1 MSTMLDLKIE
11 GALVI
16 DGTGRAGSRSDVGI
30 RGESIA
36 VIGDLSRE
44 PASRVLNASG
54 RVLAP
59 GFIDMHSHSDWRLWG
74 NRRAES
80 KIRQGVTTEVVG
92 NCGFSPAPT
101 STDFLEEMR
110 RFALY
115 VPAGMDFSWRSV
127 GDYLRTFDR
136 GGTALNVV
144 QLVGHGTLRV
154 AAMGFARRPPTSAEL
169 TAMQRMLGDAME
181 DGAWGLSTG
190 LIYAPG
196 SYATTEEIVSL
207 ARVAARQRGF
217 YASHIRGEGATL
229 LTAVNEAIRIGR
241 EGELPVQISHVKAAG
256 RPNWGKI
263 GEALDLIDA
272 ARAEGLDVMG
282 DVYPY
287 TASST
292 SLRTLLPD
300 WVLEGGVDA
309 MLGRL
314 EDPATRGRIRKELEA
329 PPVAGQSLLD
339 RVGWDSV
346 MIAWCPKRKDA
357 EGRRITEI
365 AAARRL
371 DPLEAVFELLRDAQ
385 GVASMI
391 LFQLDEADLRRAL
404 SHPQVMIGSDGS
416 ALATTGEMSAGKPH
430 PRSYGT
436 FPRVLGHY
444 AREQRVLSLAEAV
457 HKMTGLPARR
467 LGVRDRGVIRV
478 GARADLVVFDARRIA
493 DQATYDDPHRY
504 PAGVEHVLVNGSIVI
519 KDGEHTGSL
528 PGRVLTPP

>member
-1 MSTMLDLKIE
+1 MLDLKIE
-11 GALVI
+11 GALVV
-16 DGTGRAGSRSDVGI
+16 DGTGSAGSRADVGI
-30 RGESIA
+30 RGETIA
-36 VIGDLSRE
+36 AIGDLARE
-44 PASRVLNASG
+44 SAGRVLNAAG

-101 STDFLEEMR
+101 SEAFLEDMR

-115 VPAGMDFSWRSV
+115 VPTGMDFSWRSV
-127 GDYLRTFDR
+127 GEYLRAFDR
-136 GGTALNVV
+136 GGIALNVV
-144 QLVGHGTLRV
+144 HLVGHGTLRV
-154 AAMGFARRPPTSAEL
+154 AAMGFARRPPTASEL

-181 DGAWGLSTG
+181 EGAWGLSTG

-196 SYATTEEIVSL
+196 SYAATEEIVE
-207 ARVAARQRGF
+207 VAKAAVRQRGF

-229 LTAVNEAIRIGR
+229 LDAVREAIRVGR
-241 EGELPVQISHVKAAG
+241 EADLPVQISHVKASG
-256 RPNWGKI
+256 RPNWGKV
-263 GEALDLIDA
+263 GDALALVDA

-300 WVLEGGVDA
+300 WVLEGGVEA
-309 MLGRL
+309 MLQRI
-314 EDPATRGRIRKELEA
+314 EDPAVRGRIRKEVEA
-329 PPVAGQSLLD
+329 PGTGVVD
-339 RVGWDSV
+339 RMGWDNV
-346 MIAWCPKRKDA
+346 MIAWCPPRKDA
-357 EGRRITEI
+357 EGRRIAEV
-365 AAARRL
+365 AAARKL
-371 DPLEAVFELLRDAQ
+371 DPLDAVFELLRDAR
-385 GVASMI
+385 GAASMI
-391 LFQLDEADLRRAL
+391 MFQLDEADLRRAL
-404 SHPQVMIGSDGS
+404 VHPHVMIGSDGS
-416 ALATTGEMSAGKPH
+416 ALAATGEMSAGKPH

-436 FPRVLGHY
+436 FPRVLGEY
-444 AREQRVLSLAEAV
+444 VREQRLLSLPEAV

-467 LGVRDRGVIRV
+467 LGLRDRGQVRV

-493 DQATYDDPHRY
+493 DRATYEDPHRY
-504 PAGVEHVLVNGSIVI
+504 AAGVEHVVVNGSLVI

-528 PGRVLTPP
+528 PGRVLAPP